1 MAGATEIPVFLSQ
14 PIVLLSAAVV
24 AVPLFKKFKLSAVLG
39 YLAAGMIVGPAVLG
53 FFDSG
58 EDMMHVAELGVVL
71 LLFVIGLELKP
82 SRLWTMRNDIFGL
95 GSAQILTAAAGI
107 MALAIAADY
116 SFGAALVAGMGLAL
130 SSTAL
135 VMQILDERAE
145 MQTEHGRKVFAIL
158 LMEDLAIVPML
169 GIVALFSSGP
179 EATAAELLTTG
190 LSMVAAV
197 VAVILAGRYLL
208 NPFFALLASTGAREI
223 MTAAALLVVVGAATV
238 MIAVGLSMAMGAFLA
253 GVLLA
258 ESNFRHQLEADIEPF
273 RGILLGLF
281 FMTVGMTV
289 DLDVVF
295 SNFGMLVMATLAV
308 MIIKTVTL
316 YATLRAAR
324 ASHAVSL
331 RSSLL
336 LAQGGEFGFVLFSAA
351 LSGGLLSA
359 ERASFLIAL
368 VTLSMALTPFL
379 VMIADRFARDA
390 GPGAIEEDFSDAQ
403 GSILMIG
410 FGRFGQVVSQPL
422 LAAGLD
428 VTIIEKSVDRI
439 RDARSFGFKV
449 YYGDGTR
456 LDVLRAAGAS
466 RARLICVCV
475 DEETAADR
483 VTEIVR
489 AEFPYSL
496 LGVRAF
502 DRGHALKLEALN
514 TDFEIR
520 ETFES
525 ALAFGRKALDAMGVE
540 HDMVVAILADVR
552 ARDAERFELQRA
564 GGIRAGLDRLRVR
577 PEPLVPPKNEI
588 EPFPVETDM
597 AANNSSESRF
607 DSAEKTPE

>member
-1 MAGATEIPVFLSQ
+1 MAGATEIPAFLSQ
-14 PIVLLSAAVV
+14 PVVLLSAAVI

-39 YLAAGMIVGPAVLG
+39 YLAAGMLVGPAVLG

-82 SRLWTMRNDIFGL
+82 SRLWTMRTDIFGL
-95 GSAQILTAAAGI
+95 GSAQILTAALGI
-107 MALAIAADY
+107 LALAIAAGY

-169 GIVALFSSGP
+169 GIVALFSSGR
-179 EATAAELLTTG
+179 EATTTELITTG
-190 LSMVAAV
+190 LSMVAAI

-238 MIAVGLSMAMGAFLA
+238 MVSVGLSMAMGAFLA

-281 FMTVGMTV
+281 FMAVGMTV

-316 YATLRAAR
+316 YVTLRISR
-324 ASHAVSL
+324 ADHAVSL

-351 LSGGLLSA
+351 LAGGLLSPD
-359 ERASFLIAL
+359 RASFLIAL

-379 VMIADRFARDA
+379 VMLADRFARDA
-390 GPGAIEEDFSDAQ
+390 GPGTMEEDYSDAQ
-403 GSILMIG
+403 G
-410 FGRFGQVVSQPL
+410 
-422 LAAGLD
+422 
-428 VTIIEKSVDRI
+428 
-439 RDARSFGFKV
+439 ARS
-449 YYGDGTR
+449 
-456 LDVLRAAGAS
+456 
-466 RARLICVCV
+466 
-475 DEETAADR
+475 
-483 VTEIVR
+483 
-489 AEFPYSL
+489 
-496 LGVRAF
+496 
-502 DRGHALKLEALN
+502 
-514 TDFEIR
+514 
-520 ETFES
+520 
-525 ALAFGRKALDAMGVE
+525 
-540 HDMVVAILADVR
+540 
-552 ARDAERFELQRA
+552 
-564 GGIRAGLDRLRVR
+564 
-577 PEPLVPPKNEI
+577 
-588 EPFPVETDM
+588 
-597 AANNSSESRF
+597 
-607 DSAEKTPE
+607 

>member
-316 YATLRAAR
+316 YATLRATR

-588 EPFPVETDM
+588 EPLPVETDM